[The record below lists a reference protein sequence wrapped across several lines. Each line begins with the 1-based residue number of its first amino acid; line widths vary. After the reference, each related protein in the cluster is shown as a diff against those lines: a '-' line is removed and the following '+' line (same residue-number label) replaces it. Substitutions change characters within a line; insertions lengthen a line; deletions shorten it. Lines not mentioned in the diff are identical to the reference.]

1 MSLIQAI
8 ICWMESLFIGS
19 NNFENKKRANK
30 ARRVRAGVCAVFRHF
45 SDFIFCFQAESTPP
59 ITSHRV

>member
-45 SDFIFCFQAESTPP
+45 SDFIFASKQSPP
-59 ITSHRV
+59 RP